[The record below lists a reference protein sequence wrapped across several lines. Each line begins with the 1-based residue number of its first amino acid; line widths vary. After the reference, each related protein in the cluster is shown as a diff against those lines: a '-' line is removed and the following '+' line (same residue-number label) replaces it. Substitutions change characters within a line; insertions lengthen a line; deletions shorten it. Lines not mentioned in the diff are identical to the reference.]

1 MRRYRTAYDGSRVV
15 RKMGRLLLFNCSND
29 LALASGTREYIAP
42 KSIAAMEEALS
53 ALPFWWAEDG
63 DAVLVG
69 SSDEA
74 RVCEEFFSSHN
85 KNIFFTSNEEGY
97 NALCKRTAHSFYP
110 APWGW
115 SRATAERYR
124 HFGVPQELL
133 PGNDRLDNIRTL
145 SSREFAAGYIAELLR
160 EAHSEGWGEALA
172 GENMQ
177 FVRTLENY
185 GIQER
190 TIFKSPWSSSGR
202 GIFAADSLD
211 APSIRQKLSGFI
223 KRQGGFIADRFYD
236 KRIDFALE
244 YYITSDGKIDFLGYS
259 FFTAGING
267 YYGYNTVA
275 PQEELRT
282 SIIAD
287 GCSKELLDRL
297 IAIHKKQLQKSLKGR
312 YTGPIGVDMLSTI
325 ENGIYKIHPCLEIN
339 LRMNIGILAL
349 DIQRRLPHTGQ
360 DTIHLLPAKG
370 KKFSAL
376 LSNKK
381 LLIGLKE
388 QIETIILNAASL

>member
-1 MRRYRTAYDGSRVV
+1 
-15 RKMGRLLLFNCSND
+15 MGRLLLFNCSND

-42 KSIAAMEEALS
+42 KSIAAMEDALS
-53 ALPFWWAEDG
+53 ALPYWWAEDG

-69 SSDEA
+69 SSSEA
-74 RVCEEFFSSHN
+74 RLCEEFFSPQD

-97 NALCKRTAHSFYP
+97 NALCKRTAHTFCP

-133 PGNDRLDNIRTL
+133 PSVATLDATREL
-145 SSREFAAGYIAELLR
+145 SSREFAAAYIAELLD
-160 EAHSEGWGEALA
+160 EARNEGWAGALA

-177 FVRTLENY
+177 FIRTLEDY
-185 GIQER
+185 SIKER

-244 YYITSDGKIDFLGYS
+244 YYIASDGEIDFLGYS
-259 FFTAGING
+259 LFTAGING
-267 YYGYNTVA
+267 YYGYNIVA
-275 PQEELRT
+275 PQEELRAAIT
-282 SIIAD
+282 AD
-287 GCSKELLDRL
+287 GCSESLLYRL
-297 IAIHKKQLQKSLKGR
+297 IATHKKLLQKSLKGR
-312 YTGPIGVDMLSTI
+312 YTGPIGVDMLSTA
-325 ENGIYKIHPCLEIN
+325 EQGIYKIHPCLEIN
-339 LRMNIGILAL
+339 LRMNIGILA
-349 DIQRRLPHTGQ
+349 INVQQRLQQRAKGT
-360 DTIHLLPAKG
+360 TSLLPSDDR
-370 KKFSAL
+370 KFSATVDNGRL
-376 LSNKK
+376 F
-381 LLIGLKE
+381 IGLKE
-388 QIETIILNAASL
+388 QLEAQL

>member
-1 MRRYRTAYDGSRVV
+1 M
-15 RKMGRLLLFNCSND
+15 KRLLLFNCSND

-53 ALPFWWAEDG
+53 ALPYWWAKDG

-69 SSDEA
+69 NSNEA
-74 RVCEEFFSSHN
+74 HLCEEFFSSQN
-85 KNIFFTSNEEGY
+85 RNIFFTSNEEGY
-97 NALCKRTAHSFYP
+97 NALCKRTAHTFYP
-110 APWGW
+110 TPWGW

-133 PGNDRLDNIRTL
+133 PSNDRLDDTRAL
-145 SSREFAAGYIAELLR
+145 SSREFAANYIEELLN
-160 EAHSEGWGEALA
+160 EARNEGWGEALT
-172 GENMQ
+172 GDKMQ

-185 GIQER
+185 DIGER

-244 YYITSDGKIDFLGYS
+244 YFIAPDGEIDFLGYS
-259 FFTAGING
+259 LFTAGING
-267 YYGYNTVA
+267 YYGYNIVA
-275 PQEELRT
+275 PQEELRAAIT
-282 SIIAD
+282 AD
-287 GCSKELLDRL
+287 GCSGALLDRL
-297 IAIHKKQLQKSLKGR
+297 IATHKKLLQKRLKGR
-312 YTGPIGVDMLSTI
+312 YSGPIGVDMLSTI
-325 ENGIYKIHPCLEIN
+325 ENNIYKVHPCLEIN
-339 LRMNIGILAL
+339 RRMNIGILAI
-349 DIQRRLPHTGQ
+349 DIQQRLQ
-360 DTIHLLPAKG
+360 QRSKEIISLLPSDNR
-370 KKFSAL
+370 KFSATV
-376 LSNKK
+376 NNRR

-388 QIETIILNAASL
+388 QLETNL